1 MLQAWQSAYYRAS
14 DSVLKNE
21 RNTMETKITR
31 RKFLIEA
38 LGATALFVMPGVI
51 FGKEKGEEKRE
62 VFS

>member
-1 MLQAWQSAYYRAS
+1 
-14 DSVLKNE
+14 
-21 RNTMETKITR
+21 METKITR